1 MNNLRSALDKYLSM
15 RKGLG
20 YKYEHQTRRLADFV
34 AFMEKRKPRIITTK
48 LAMEWATLPP
58 DRHASWAL
66 RLSDVRGFA
75 RHVANFD
82 PRTEV
87 PPVGMLPGWKGA
99 KPYVYRDAEIDA
111 LLTAAL
117 ALPPAGGLRRWTYHT
132 LFGLIAVTGMRIS
145 EAMGLER
152 DDVDLDAGVLTV
164 RPTKFGKSRLVPL
177 HPTTRTALRDY
188 AHRRDAMLGSR
199 CGSTFFVAE
208 QGGRLLHQYVHASS
222 GDCPE

>member
-1 MNNLRSALDKYLSM
+1 MTNLRSALDKYLSM

-34 AFMEKRKPRIITTK
+34 AFMEKRKARIITTK

-87 PPVGMLPGWKGA
+87 PPVGMLPGWKRA
-99 KPYVYRDAEIDA
+99 KPYAYSRVADGGAGS
-111 LLTAAL
+111 AARGRV
-117 ALPPAGGLRRWTYHT
+117 APMDLPYP
-132 LFGLIAVTGMRIS
+132 
-145 EAMGLER
+145 
-152 DDVDLDAGVLTV
+152 V
-164 RPTKFGKSRLVPL
+164 RADRG
-177 HPTTRTALRDY
+177 D
-188 AHRRDAMLGSR
+188 G
-199 CGSTFFVAE
+199 
-208 QGGRLLHQYVHASS
+208 HAYIR
-222 GDCPE
+222 GDGPGA